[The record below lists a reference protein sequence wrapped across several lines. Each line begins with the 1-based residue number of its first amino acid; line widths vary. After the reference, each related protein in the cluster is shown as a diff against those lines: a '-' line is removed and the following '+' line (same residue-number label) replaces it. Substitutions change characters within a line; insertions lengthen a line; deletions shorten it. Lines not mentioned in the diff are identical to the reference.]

1 MPHPKKSKN
10 DKESMYIVLLGDC
23 NVGKT
28 GLIKKYINPNDNEI
42 EDSSIGIKITE
53 KEIDNNKV
61 LKIIDTSGQERNKG
75 ITDSVYKRADVFI
88 VVFDMNN
95 EESFNNIKFW
105 FDLIEEKNN
114 KEDIIIYVVGNE
126 SIENCEVKTKEDI
139 ENLLKIHKNY
149 KDYLINPINY
159 IKVNLK
165 TNYNIEK
172 LFDSIVEKKNS
183 LKKENN
189 KFKSKEEWSN
199 RGCNRGC
206 NLF

>member
-1 MPHPKKSKN
+1 MAQQKESKN
-10 DKESMYIVLLGDC
+10 DKDSIYIVLLGDC

-42 EDSSIGIKITE
+42 EDSSIGITITE

-88 VVFDMNN
+88 IVFDMNN
-95 EESFNNIKFW
+95 EESFKNIIFW

-149 KDYLINPINY
+149 KDYLINTINY
-159 IKVNLK
+159 MIVNLK
-165 TNYNIEK
+165 TNKNIEK

-199 RGCNRGC
+199 RGCN
-206 NLF
+206 LF

>member
-1 MPHPKKSKN
+1 MAHLKKSKN
-10 DKESMYIVLLGDC
+10 DKESIYIVLLGDY

-28 GLIKKYINPNDNEI
+28 GLIKKYMNKNDNEI
-42 EDSSIGIKITE
+42 EDSSIGIKIIE
-53 KEIDNNKV
+53 KEMDDNI
-61 LKIIDTSGQERNKG
+61 LTIIDTSGNKRNKG
-75 ITDSVYKRADVFI
+75 IIDSVYKRADVFI

-114 KEDIIIYVVGNE
+114 KVDIIIYIVGNE

-159 IKVNLK
+159 IIVNLK

-172 LFDSIVEKKNS
+172 LFEDIINKIYNSKKINEKIEKQNR
-183 LKKENN
+183 KEQGSNN
-189 KFKSKEEWSN
+189 
-199 RGCNRGC
+199 RC

>member
-1 MPHPKKSKN
+1 MAQLKESKN
-10 DKESMYIVLLGDC
+10 DKESIYIVLLGDC

-28 GLIKKYINPNDNEI
+28 GLIKKYINSTDNEI
-42 EDSSIGIKITE
+42 EDSSIGIKIIE
-53 KEIDNNKV
+53 KDMDDNKV

-75 ITDSVYKRADVFI
+75 ITDSVYKKADAFI

-105 FDLIEEKNN
+105 FDLIEAKNN
-114 KEDIIIYVVGNE
+114 KVDIIIYVVGNK
-126 SIENCEVKTKEDI
+126 SIDNSKETTEEDI
-139 ENLLKIHKNY
+139 KKLFKNHKNY

-159 IKVNLK
+159 IIVNLK

-172 LFDSIVEKKNS
+172 LFEDIINKIYNSKKINEKIEKQNR
-183 LKKENN
+183 KEQGSNN
-189 KFKSKEEWSN
+189 
-199 RGCNRGC
+199 RC

>member
-1 MPHPKKSKN
+1 MAHLKESKN
-10 DKESMYIVLLGDC
+10 DKDSIYIVLLGDC

-42 EDSSIGIKITE
+42 EDSSIGIKIIE
-53 KEIDNNKV
+53 KKIGNNKV

-75 ITDSVYKRADVFI
+75 ITDSVYKKANAFI
-88 VVFDMNN
+88 VEFDMNN

-105 FDLIEEKNN
+105 FDLIEEKNK

-126 SIENCEVKTKEDI
+126 SIDNSKEKTKEDI
-139 ENLLKIHKNY
+139 ENLLKNHKNY

-159 IKVNLK
+159 IIVNLK
-165 TNYNIEK
+165 TNKNIK
-172 LFDSIVEKKNS
+172 ILFDSIVEKINTF
-183 LKKENN
+183 KKTNEKIEKHNENQHG
-189 KFKSKEEWSN
+189 SN
-199 RGCNRGC
+199 RRC

>member
-1 MPHPKKSKN
+1 MAHLKKSKN
-10 DKESMYIVLLGDC
+10 DKESIYIVLLGDY

-28 GLIKKYINPNDNEI
+28 GLIKKYMNKNDNEI
-42 EDSSIGIKITE
+42 EDSSIGIKIIE
-53 KEIDNNKV
+53 KEMDDNI
-61 LKIIDTSGQERNKG
+61 LTIIDTSGNKRNKG
-75 ITDSVYKRADVFI
+75 IIDSVYKRADVFI
-88 VVFDMNN
+88 IVFDMNN

-114 KEDIIIYVVGNE
+114 KVDIIIYIVGNE

-159 IKVNLK
+159 IIVNLK

-172 LFDSIVEKKNS
+172 LFEDIINKIYNSKKINEKIEKQNR
-183 LKKENN
+183 KEQGSNN
-189 KFKSKEEWSN
+189 
-199 RGCNRGC
+199 RC

>member
-1 MPHPKKSKN
+1 MAHLKKSKN
-10 DKESMYIVLLGDC
+10 DKESIYIVLLGDY

-28 GLIKKYINPNDNEI
+28 GLIKKYMNKNDNEI
-42 EDSSIGIKITE
+42 KDSSIGIKIIE
-53 KEIDNNKV
+53 KEMDDNI
-61 LKIIDTSGQERNKG
+61 LTIIDTSGNKRNKG
-75 ITDSVYKRADVFI
+75 IIDSVYKRADVFI

-105 FDLIEEKNN
+105 FDLIEKKNY
-114 KEDIIIYVVGNE
+114 KKDIIIYIVGNE

-149 KDYLINPINY
+149 KDHLINPINY
-159 IKVNLK
+159 IIVNLK

-172 LFDSIVEKKNS
+172 LFEDIINKIYNSKKINEKIEKQNR
-183 LKKENN
+183 KEQG
-189 KFKSKEEWSN
+189 S
-199 RGCNRGC
+199 CRGC

>member
-10 DKESMYIVLLGDC
+10 DKESIYIVLLGDC

-42 EDSSIGIKITE
+42 EDSSIGIKIID
-53 KEIDNNKV
+53 KKIDNNKV
-61 LKIIDTSGQERNKG
+61 LKIIDTSGKERNKG
-75 ITDSVYKRADVFI
+75 ITDSVYKKADAFI

-95 EESFNNIKFW
+95 EESFNNIIFW
-105 FDLIEEKNN
+105 FDFIEVKNDN
-114 KEDIIIYVVGNE
+114 EDIIIYVVGNE

-149 KDYLINPINY
+149 KDYLINKINY
-159 IKVNLK
+159 IIVNLK
-165 TNYNIEK
+165 TNKNIK
-172 LFDSIVEKKNS
+172 ILFDSIVEKINTF
-183 LKKENN
+183 KKTNEKIEKYNEN
-189 KFKSKEEWSN
+189 EHGSN
-199 RGCNRGC
+199 RRC

>member
-1 MPHPKKSKN
+1 MAQQKESKN
-10 DKESMYIVLLGDC
+10 DKDSIYIVLLGDC

-28 GLIKKYINPNDNEI
+28 GLIKKYMNPNDNEI
-42 EDSSIGIKITE
+42 EDSSIGIKIFD

-95 EESFNNIKFW
+95 EESFNNIIFW

-114 KEDIIIYVVGNE
+114 KEDIIIYIVGNE

-149 KDYLINPINY
+149 KDYLINTINY
-159 IKVNLK
+159 MIVNLK
-165 TNYNIEK
+165 TNKNIEK

-189 KFKSKEEWSN
+189 KFKSKEEGS
-199 RGCNRGC
+199 RRGC

>member
-1 MPHPKKSKN
+1 MAHLKKSKN
-10 DKESMYIVLLGDC
+10 DKESIYIVLLGDC

-42 EDSSIGIKITE
+42 EDSSIGIKIFDKE
-53 KEIDNNKV
+53 KDNNI
-61 LKIIDTSGQERNKG
+61 LKIIDTSGKERNKG
-75 ITDSVYKRADVFI
+75 ITDLVYKRADAFI

-95 EESFNNIKFW
+95 EESFNNIIFW
-105 FDLIEEKNN
+105 FDLIEETNDK
-114 KEDIIIYVVGNE
+114 KDIIIYVVGNE

-149 KDYLINPINY
+149 KDYLINTINY
-159 IKVNLK
+159 IIVNLK

-172 LFDSIVEKKNS
+172 LFEDIINKIYNSKKINEKIEKQNR
-183 LKKENN
+183 KEQGSNN
-189 KFKSKEEWSN
+189 
-199 RGCNRGC
+199 RC

>member
-1 MPHPKKSKN
+1 MTQQKESKN
-10 DKESMYIVLLGDC
+10 DKDSIYIVLLGDC

-42 EDSSIGIKITE
+42 EDSSIGIKIID
-53 KEIDNNKV
+53 KKIDNNKV
-61 LKIIDTSGQERNKG
+61 LKIIDTSGKERNKG
-75 ITDSVYKRADVFI
+75 IIDSVYKRADVFI

-95 EESFNNIKFW
+95 EESFNNIIFW
-105 FDLIEEKNN
+105 FDLIEAKND

-159 IKVNLK
+159 IIVNLK

-189 KFKSKEEWSN
+189 KFKSKEKGCSN
-199 RGCNRGC
+199 IGC

>member
-1 MPHPKKSKN
+1 MARPKESSTKN
-10 DKESMYIVLLGDC
+10 DKDSIYIVLLGDC

-42 EDSSIGIKITE
+42 EDSSIGIKTFE
-53 KEIDNNKV
+53 KEKDNNI
-61 LKIIDTSGQERNKG
+61 LKIIDTSGKERNKG

-95 EESFNNIKFW
+95 EESFNNIIFW
-105 FDLIEEKNN
+105 FDLIEAKND

-139 ENLLKIHKNY
+139 ENLLKINKIYQN
-149 KDYLINPINY
+149 YLINTINY
-159 IKVNLK
+159 MIVNLK
-165 TNYNIEK
+165 TNKNIEK

-199 RGCNRGC
+199 RGCN
-206 NLF
+206 LF

>member
-1 MPHPKKSKN
+1 MAQQKESKN
-10 DKESMYIVLLGDC
+10 DKDSIYIVLLGDC

-28 GLIKKYINPNDNEI
+28 GLIKKYMKKNDNEI
-42 EDSSIGIKITE
+42 EDSSIGITITE

-88 VVFDMNN
+88 IVFDMNN

-114 KEDIIIYVVGNE
+114 KVDIIIYIVGNE

-139 ENLLKIHKNY
+139 KKLLKNHKNY

-159 IKVNLK
+159 IIVNLK

-172 LFDSIVEKKNS
+172 LFEDIINKIYNSKKINEKIEKQNR
-183 LKKENN
+183 KEQGSNN
-189 KFKSKEEWSN
+189 
-199 RGCNRGC
+199 RC

>member
-1 MPHPKKSKN
+1 MAHLKKSKN
-10 DKESMYIVLLGDC
+10 DKESIYIVLLGDY

-42 EDSSIGIKITE
+42 EDSSIGIKIID
-53 KEIDNNKV
+53 KEMDDNI
-61 LKIIDTSGQERNKG
+61 LKIIDTSGKERNKG
-75 ITDSVYKRADVFI
+75 ITDSVYKKADAFI

-105 FDLIEEKNN
+105 FDLIEEK
-114 KEDIIIYVVGNE
+114 KYKKDIIIYIVGNE

-159 IKVNLK
+159 IIVNLK

-172 LFDSIVEKKNS
+172 LFEDIINKIYNSKKINEKIEKQNR
-183 LKKENN
+183 KEQGSNN
-189 KFKSKEEWSN
+189 
-199 RGCNRGC
+199 RC

>member
-1 MPHPKKSKN
+1 MPHKKESSTKN
-10 DKESMYIVLLGDC
+10 DKDSIYIVLLGDC

-42 EDSSIGIKITE
+42 EDSSIGINLIE
-53 KEIDNNKV
+53 KEMDDNI

-75 ITDSVYKRADVFI
+75 ITDSVYKRADAFI

-95 EESFNNIKFW
+95 KESFNNIIFW
-105 FDLIEEKNN
+105 FDLIEAKND

-159 IKVNLK
+159 IIVNLK

-172 LFDSIVEKKNS
+172 LFEDIINKIYNSKKINEKIEQKNR
-183 LKKENN
+183 KEQGSNN
-189 KFKSKEEWSN
+189 
-199 RGCNRGC
+199 RC